1 MKHMKGQAKHLKR
14 RKIKLTERFWAL
26 MVILLGILSMF
37 IFVKMG
43 ESDVTGQVFMIFI
56 GTLAYIDTFGEDK

>member
-14 RKIKLTERFWAL
+14 RKIKLTDRFWAL
-26 MVILLGILSMF
+26 MLILFGILSMF

-43 ESDVTGQVFMIFI
+43 ESDVTGQVFIIFI
-56 GTLAYIDTFGEDK
+56 GALAYIDTFEEDK

>member
-14 RKIKLTERFWAL
+14 RKIKLTDRFWAL
-26 MVILLGILSMF
+26 MLILFGILSMF

-43 ESDVTGQVFMIFI
+43 ESDVTGQVFVIFI
-56 GTLAYIDTFGEDK
+56 GILAYIDTFEEDK